1 MFAAPVERELEWSDQ
16 GVEGSFRFL
25 NRVWRIVYH
34 FQDELQKKVKTY
46 DVKELDEAGREMR
59 HILHVSLKKITE
71 DLDSRFN
78 FNTAISTMMELVNA
92 LYAYK
97 DKAKKYIRASSGK
110 SLRIC
115 SL

>member
-59 HILHVSLKKITE
+59 
-71 DLDSRFN
+71 
-78 FNTAISTMMELVNA
+78 ISSM
-92 LYAYK
+92 
-97 DKAKKYIRASSGK
+97 
-110 SLRIC
+110 
-115 SL
+115 